1 MQAQQALEIAQQES
15 QRASEAKSAFMANM
29 SHELR
34 TPMTAVLGFADM
46 LGEELS
52 DPSHIGKVETI
63 KRNGEYLLALLND
76 ILDLS
81 KIEAGQLKIERHTLN
96 VKNLIEEVH
105 TLMDIRAVEEGIPL
119 YVDWNPAI
127 PLEIT
132 ADETRVRQVLVNLIS
147 NALKFT
153 DHGEVRIGV
162 DVNQQE
168 GQPILEISVTDTGIG
183 IYQQQL
189 SELFKPFSQT
199 GFSQRRRFGGT
210 GLGLSISK
218 RLAEG
223 MGGAISVESEPGVG
237 SRFTLSLPLSAKQ
250 LEKQYSSPA
259 LALAPTSSPVVAQEA
274 LPTIESRIL
283 LADDRRDI
291 WRIGKY
297 FLEKAGATVTV
308 VEDGLQAVEE
318 TERAARDGRP
328 FDLIIMD
335 MQMPVMT
342 GPEAVAELR
351 QAGFDRP
358 IIALTADVM
367 DGEREACIAMGCN
380 DYFPKPINGSGL
392 VKLVAM
398 HLGAR

>member
-1 MQAQQALEIAQQES
+1 
-15 QRASEAKSAFMANM
+15 
-29 SHELR
+29 
-34 TPMTAVLGFADM
+34 
-46 LGEELS
+46 
-52 DPSHIGKVETI
+52 
-63 KRNGEYLLALLND
+63 
-76 ILDLS
+76 
-81 KIEAGQLKIERHTLN
+81 
-96 VKNLIEEVH
+96 
-105 TLMDIRAVEEGIPL
+105 
-119 YVDWNPAI
+119 
-127 PLEIT
+127 
-132 ADETRVRQVLVNLIS
+132 
-147 NALKFT
+147 
-153 DHGEVRIGV
+153 
-162 DVNQQE
+162 
-168 GQPILEISVTDTGIG
+168 
-183 IYQQQL
+183 
-189 SELFKPFSQT
+189 
-199 GFSQRRRFGGT
+199 
-210 GLGLSISK
+210 
-218 RLAEG
+218 
-223 MGGAISVESEPGVG
+223 
-237 SRFTLSLPLSAKQ
+237 
-250 LEKQYSSPA
+250 
-259 LALAPTSSPVVAQEA
+259 VVAQEA